1 MELKKKNHGLFV
13 GVIYF
18 RQRYSLY
25 CLLFFSLHFILN
37 LFISFFTFLSVF
49 FGIIPCSF
57 SIRLLSSL
65 HFILLKVFFF
75 IYFFLCLFSCNSLLL
90 AIACA
95 GLCLLVKFFFFFFFV
110 ACWKPFAITSFF
122 IKHFFL
128 YLYHFFCFCLIIL
141 MESPARTN

>member
-25 CLLFFSLHFILN
+25 CLFYFFSSFILN

-49 FGIIPCSF
+49 LELYLAHFPFDCF
-57 SIRLLSSL
+57 HL
-65 HFILLKVFFF
+65 FILFCLRFFF
-75 IYFFLCLFSCNSLLL
+75 SYIFLCLFSSNSLLL

-95 GLCLLVKFFFFFFFV
+95 GLCLLVKFFFFFFV
-110 ACWKPFAITSFF
+110 ACWKPFAITLILYQTFLSLSLSFF
-122 IKHFFL
+122 VFV
-128 YLYHFFCFCLIIL
+128 
-141 MESPARTN
+141 